1 MKIYESL
8 RIYSTGDKAEESII
22 YYYINHIYS
31 LFYIEREC
39 GVVCRYNAIFKTKEI
54 KEE

>member
-22 YYYINHIYS
+22 IYIINIFIVYFI
-31 LFYIEREC
+31 LK
-39 GVVCRYNAIFKTKEI
+39 GNVV
-54 KEE
+54 